1 MINLG
6 SVVTVALI
14 GADGMLAMMI
24 RSKVPETVELL
35 LYDLP
40 DFDITSYKKVSV
52 ALSES
57 QPDIII
63 NCAAYTQVDAC
74 ETNQDIAFSVNGS
87 GPGFLADVAK
97 NLGALLIHISTDFVF
112 SGEKEE
118 PYLEDDEISPLSVYG
133 ASKAQG
139 EKSIT
144 DSGLQT
150 FYIIRTSWL
159 YGSYGSN
166 FVETIARLASERD
179 DLGIVSDQIG
189 SPTFTGDLANL
200 VWIFVKKHLTARNVV
215 PYGIYH
221 YSNEG
226 SCSWYEF
233 AQEIISHLKRM
244 TVPLQLEKLRA
255 ISTEEYPLPAKRP
268 AYSVLSKKK
277 TSEVIDIAVPFWRD
291 SLAQYME
298 LRGKQ
303 GLKS

>member
-1 MINLG
+1 MIDLG
-6 SVVTVALI
+6 SAVKVALV

-40 DFDITSYKKVSV
+40 DFDITSYQNVSV

-87 GPGFLADVAK
+87 GPGFLAGIAS

-112 SGEKEE
+112 SGEKEK
-118 PYLEDDEISPLSVYG
+118 PYLEDDEVNSLSVYG
-133 ASKAQG
+133 SSKAQG

-159 YGSYGSN
+159 YGPYGSN

-179 DLGIVSDQIG
+179 DLGIVDDQIG

-200 VWIFVKKHLTARNVV
+200 VWIFIKKHLSGRNAV

-233 AQEIISHLKRM
+233 AQEIISHLKRR
-244 TVPLQLEKLRA
+244 TVPLQLKQLRP

-277 TSEVIDIAVPFWRD
+277 TLEAIDITVPFWRD

-298 LRGKQ
+298 LREK
-303 GLKS
+303 